1 MTGSRWGRHLAA
13 AMVTAGSAASAQ
25 PAPEAAHRE
34 GTVVRVDGDLL
45 VVDLGHDAG
54 LVEGDR
60 VPVLRPLTV
69 RHPITGQAL
78 RDRYPL
84 GTLQVY
90 SVGEALSVLRL
101 TGALLRPPAVGD
113 RVVSPAL
120 AEATRAAT
128 RAATPTTTR
137 ATTPAATRAVTP
149 TTAPATTRAS
159 TAADEWPVTAVAAA
173 TPPTA
178 PPPCAP
184 GVAAEERAVLAVFL
198 ATLGQRPAE
207 RVARWAS
214 YLREHRGSP
223 WTDRIRAEI
232 VSLTSAAPEAPR
244 APAAPP
250 PPVLR
255 GAPAESLRLG
265 DPALVALQLT
275 GAQVLGGRIGARRPG
290 AESYVM
296 VNLTR
301 EGDGFVRGEVPR
313 ALVTLEGF
321 EYFVELDVEGGA
333 AVPVV
338 GTAGNPRRVSVEAG
352 PGDAPDPRG
361 RTRIDLRADFADVGS
376 RTIGTRYVAQR
387 FVLIEGDFL
396 QRVDTRAL
404 YGYRVGFGV
413 YGGEGLPLASLP
425 GDRVS
430 EPSTVVYGYHEL
442 EFALSDFVHLIARG
456 QVGVHRGGL
465 VGGAQARLRIGYEQR
480 TNLVVGGDVLTEVGQ
495 KAFFALN
502 FHPHPA
508 VPMLAQG
515 EVFNQSV
522 ASGDPMFRVV
532 GQVGWRA
539 TRWLT
544 LAARGSYQ
552 LRNIQNGGFGAGL
565 STTFDW

>member
-1 MTGSRWGRHLAA
+1 MRIKGFRR
-13 AMVTAGSAASAQ
+13 
-25 PAPEAAHRE
+25 R
-34 GTVVRVDGDLL
+34 
-45 VVDLGHDAG
+45 
-54 LVEGDR
+54 
-60 VPVLRPLTV
+60 
-69 RHPITGQAL
+69 
-78 RDRYPL
+78 
-84 GTLQVY
+84 
-90 SVGEALSVLRL
+90 GE
-101 TGALLRPPAVGD
+101 
-113 RVVSPAL
+113 
-120 AEATRAAT
+120 
-128 RAATPTTTR
+128 
-137 ATTPAATRAVTP
+137 
-149 TTAPATTRAS
+149 
-159 TAADEWPVTAVAAA
+159 
-173 TPPTA
+173 
-178 PPPCAP
+178 
-184 GVAAEERAVLAVFL
+184 
-198 ATLGQRPAE
+198 
-207 RVARWAS
+207 
-214 YLREHRGSP
+214 H
-223 WTDRIRAEI
+223 
-232 VSLTSAAPEAPR
+232 
-244 APAAPP
+244 
-250 PPVLR
+250 R

-265 DPALVALQLT
+265 DPALVAMQLT
-275 GAQVLGGRIGARRPG
+275 GAPVRGGRIGARRPG

-296 VNLTR
+296 VTLTR

-338 GTAGNPRRVSVEAG
+338 GTAASPLTVAVEAG

-387 FVLIEGDFL
+387 FVLVEGDFL

-413 YGGEGLPLASLP
+413 YRGEGLPLASLL
-425 GDRVS
+425 GDGVS

-442 EFALSDFVHLIARG
+442 EFALSDFVHLIARA

-465 VGGAQARLRIGYEQR
+465 VGGAQTRLRIGYEQR